1 MEPIRIT
8 TPLTNEVVAELR
20 VGQHVYING
29 NIYCARDSTHE
40 KWFMHLDQGRI
51 TDLAVAG
58 HIVYYAGPS
67 PPKAGKV
74 IGACGPTTSSRM
86 DKYLPRLLEMG
97 LRGTIGKGRRSP
109 EVVKAMIKYKA
120 VYFAAV
126 GGIAALIDKTIIGA
140 RVVAFPDLGAE
151 ALYQLVVKDFPV
163 IVANDIY
170 GGDIYA
176 EEMKKYA
183 LD

>member
-1 MEPIRIT
+1 MT
-8 TPLTNEVVAELR
+8 DEVVAELR

-29 NIYCARDSTHE
+29 KIYCARDSTHE
-40 KWFMHLDQGRI
+40 RWFKLYDQGKI
-51 TDLAVAG
+51 TNLDIAG
-58 HIVYYAGPS
+58 HILYYAGPS

-86 DKYLPRLLEMG
+86 DKYLPRLLELG
-97 LRGTIGKGRRSP
+97 LKGTIGKGSRSP
-109 EVVKAMIKYKA
+109 EVIKAMIKYKA

-126 GGIAALIDKTIIGA
+126 GGIAALIDKCIIGA
-140 RVVAFPDLGAE
+140 RVVAFLNLGAE
-151 ALYQLVVKDFPV
+151 ALYQLTVKDFPV

-170 GGDIYA
+170 GSDIYA
-176 EEMKKYA
+176 EEMHKYA